1 VRLLGPGDEQA
12 LERFLRTQS
21 DSSLL
26 MLSNL
31 ASAGIEDLGEDYQG
45 SYAAAFSGQDITSV
59 AAHYWNGCLL
69 LQAPNGGAELAAL
82 ALAASGR
89 PLKGILG
96 PAPQVAALRRE
107 LKLLSQPCRI
117 QNDEDLMGVD
127 FAALRVPE
135 ALESI
140 DLRVRLARSSELDLL
155 VNWRVAFAAE
165 ALGDKDSPDLRAQ
178 TRAEIARWQAAKV
191 NLVLEQRGRLVA
203 TCSIIADYGTSI
215 QLGTVWTPPPLRG
228 RGFARCLVAGA
239 LLRARG
245 KGKTR
250 AVLITSNPAAKRAYR
265 AVGFQVLGAYSL
277 VLFRDALRFTLPKP
291 PMSLAQPKAR
301 QGQLAKT
308 RGAA

>member
-1 VRLLGPGDEQA
+1 MRLLVPGDEQA
-12 LERFLRTQS
+12 LERFLRMQS

-31 ASAGIEDLGEDYQG
+31 ASAGIEDFGEDHQG
-45 SYAAAFSGQDITSV
+45 SYAAAFSGRDITSV

-69 LQAPNGGAELAAL
+69 LQAPKGGAELAAL

-155 VNWRVAFAAE
+155 VNWRVAFAVE
-165 ALGDKDSPDLRAQ
+165 ALGDKDSPDLRSQ
-178 TRAEIARWQAAKV
+178 TRAEIARRQAAKV

-203 TCSIIADYGTSI
+203 ACSIIADYETSI

-239 LLRARG
+239 LLRVRG

-291 PMSLAQPKAR
+291 PLSLARPKEC